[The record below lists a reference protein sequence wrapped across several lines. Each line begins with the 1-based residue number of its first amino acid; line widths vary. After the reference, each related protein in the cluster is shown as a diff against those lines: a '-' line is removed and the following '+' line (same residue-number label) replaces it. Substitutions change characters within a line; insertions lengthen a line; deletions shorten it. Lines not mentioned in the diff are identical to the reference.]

1 MFWHTH
7 RHTHTKKLWW
17 WWREIFLGNICY
29 EKDDDEEIVKLI
41 FE

>member
-29 EKDDDEEIVKLI
+29 EKDEEIVKLI